1 MLSKVIRHILVQN
14 ATSVICKAAV
24 AEAMYVP
31 AAESTA
37 SKWKRYSNVIAR
49 DLSLLAHTT

>member
-1 MLSKVIRHILVQN
+1 MRHILVQN
-14 ATSVICKAAV
+14 STVIWEAAV

-31 AAESTA
+31 AAESRA